1 MAKKMMTT
9 NGEDPQEL
17 ENYYLDSASGAFS
30 DKTLSKLA
38 DVARILD
45 AAVTQSPENGLVLHF
60 HGGLNS
66 RDYALHDIVPRLTK
80 LYLEDAKAYPLFFV
94 WESGLKE
101 ALINNK
107 QELLKDPTF
116 RELVKKVTEW
126 TLKKATLT
134 GNLVVRGV
142 GGTLGNGTED
152 EFRGQFDAFFNGD
165 PQQPCPPVPDECS
178 TAGVIPTVVKTSLSA
193 TLEIELVKAIKK
205 QLEAGTDPDFN
216 VAIGKAYNALVT
228 PAEVVT
234 RGAVTGTS
242 ERADK
247 VLLSEAAINEMF
259 PPEPGS
265 TTRGFFTW
273 IGVATY
279 VAKLV
284 LAVVARYREHR
295 DHGLYCTVIEELLR
309 SAFLDLV
316 GSNVWNQMKNDTA
329 DSFKAGE
336 FCGTAVVGKLKAL
349 QDDNKGFKKLTLV
362 GHSTGAIYICNF
374 LNAAKNAGL
383 TFDKVQVIFLAP
395 AITCSRFAAAIK
407 EHRNGFLTNFRMFA
421 MRDERESQDKLVSIL
436 YTRSLL
442 YFVSGLLEGQVTA
455 GKWEGIVDMPLV
467 GMERFFL
474 ASLKGTFGGDEGEN
488 IQTVF
493 TFLQGEHNRTVWS
506 PSLDIGAGLNS
517 NSASHGDFD
526 NDETTLKSITHLI
539 TT

>member
-1 MAKKMMTT
+1 MTT
-9 NGEDPQEL
+9 NGQDPQEL

-30 DKTLSKLA
+30 NETRSKLA

-66 RDYALHDIVPRLTK
+66 RDYALSDIVPRLTK
-80 LYLEDAKAYPLFFV
+80 RYLADAKAYPLFFV

-101 ALINNK
+101 TLSNNK
-107 QELLKDPTF
+107 LELLKDPTF

-126 TLKKATLT
+126 TLKKTTVT
-134 GNLVVRGV
+134 GNLVVRGS
-142 GGTLGNGTED
+142 GGTFGNGTED

-165 PQQPCPPVPDECS
+165 PQQPSPPVPDES
-178 TAGVIPTVVKTSLSA
+178 PAGVVPTVVRTSFPSS
-193 TLEIELVKAIKK
+193 LEIELVKAIKM
-205 QLEAGTDPDFN
+205 QLEARTDPDFN
-216 VAIGKAYNALVT
+216 LAIGKAYNALVT
-228 PAEVVT
+228 PNEVVT
-234 RGAVTGTS
+234 RGAGTGTS
-242 ERADK
+242 ERADR

-259 PPEPGS
+259 PPEPAS

-273 IGVATY
+273 IGVAKF

-284 LAVVARYREHR
+284 LAVVARFRNHR
-295 DHGLYCTVIEELLR
+295 DHGLYCTVVEELLR

-329 DSFKAGE
+329 ESFKPGA

-349 QDDNKGFKKLTLV
+349 QDNNKGFKKLTLV

-374 LNAAKNAGL
+374 LDAAKDAGL

-395 AITCSRFAAAIK
+395 AVTCARFAAAIE
-407 EHRNGFLTNFRMFA
+407 EHQYGFLTNFRMFA
-421 MRDERESQDKLVSIL
+421 MRDERESQDKLVAIL

-442 YFVSGLLEGQVTA
+442 YLVSGLLEGGVTA
-455 GKWEGIVDMPLV
+455 GKWEGTVDMPLV

-474 ASLKGTFGGDEGEN
+474 ASLKDTFAGTEA
-488 IQTVF
+488 IKTVHN
-493 TFLQGEHNRTVWS
+493 FLQGEPNRTVWS

-526 NDETTLKSITHLI
+526 NDETTLKSVTHLI